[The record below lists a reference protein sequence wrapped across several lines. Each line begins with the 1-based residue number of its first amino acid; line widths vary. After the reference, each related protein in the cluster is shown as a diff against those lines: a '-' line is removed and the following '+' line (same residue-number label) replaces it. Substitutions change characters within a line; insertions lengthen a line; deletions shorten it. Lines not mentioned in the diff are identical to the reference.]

1 MKFLLTNDDGVF
13 SIGIQT
19 AARRLAVA
27 GHEVLIVAPDRERSG
42 SGHAMTL
49 DRPLVMNDV
58 DRKFLLGDFMAKSCN
73 GLPTDCVVLGLEAL
87 GFKPDMVISGI
98 NQGPN
103 VADDLTYSG
112 TACAAMEGLIA
123 GYPALAMSL
132 DSGSADPEAHNET
145 AAEVMMSLVSWF
157 TEHPMEAG
165 LMYNVNVPNVPL
177 AELKGVRITRK
188 GVRRY
193 NDKIRVVRSPSGSP
207 AYWIGGHIDDELADG
222 TDVSAIAAKYVS
234 VTPVHMEMTSFDAL
248 RRDKSGAMESTLDG
262 LIRKNR

>member
-19 AARRLAVA
+19 AARRLAA
-27 GHEVLIVAPDRERSG
+27 DGHEVLVVAPDRERSG

-49 DRPLVMNDV
+49 DRPLSLIDV
-58 DRKFLLGDFMAKSCN
+58 DRKFLLGDFTAKASD
-73 GLPTDCVVLGLEAL
+73 GLPTDCVVLGLEVL

-132 DSGSADPEAHNET
+132 DGGSRDRCMHNET
-145 AAEVMMSLVSWF
+145 AAEVMTALISWF
-157 TEHPMEAG
+157 SGHPMKEG
-165 LMYNVNVPNVPL
+165 VMYNVNVPNLPL
-177 AELKGVRITRK
+177 SGLRGVKVTRK

-193 NDKIRVVRSPSGSP
+193 TDKIKIVKSPAGVP
-207 AYWIGGHIDDELADG
+207 AYWIGGHIEDDLSQD
-222 TDVSAIAAKYVS
+222 TDVSAIADGYVS
-234 VTPVHMEMTSFDAL
+234 VTPVHMEMTCFDEFRAGRQNSMERTLEGYL
-248 RRDKSGAMESTLDG
+248 RR
-262 LIRKNR
+262 

>member
-19 AARRLAVA
+19 AAKRLSDE
-27 GHEVLIVAPDRERSG
+27 GHEVLVVAPDRERSG

-49 DRPLVMNDV
+49 DKPLSLSDI
-58 DRKFLLGDFMAKSCN
+58 DRKFLLGDFAAKASD
-73 GLPTDCVVLGLEAL
+73 GLPTDCVVLGLEVL
-87 GFKPDMVISGI
+87 GFEPDMVISGI

-132 DSGSADPEAHNET
+132 DCGSHDQEIHNDT
-145 AAEVMMSLVSWF
+145 AAEVMMSLISWF
-157 TEHPMEAG
+157 SSHPIRSG

-193 NDKIRVVRSPSGSP
+193 TDKIKIVKSP
-207 AYWIGGHIDDELADG
+207 AGIPWYWIGGHIEDDLSAD
-222 TDVSAIAAKYVS
+222 TDVSALAANYAS
-234 VTPVHMEMTSFDAL
+234 VTPVHMEMTCFEEFRA
-248 RRDKSGAMESTLDG
+248 DKLNSMEQTLENF
-262 LIRKNR
+262 LKL